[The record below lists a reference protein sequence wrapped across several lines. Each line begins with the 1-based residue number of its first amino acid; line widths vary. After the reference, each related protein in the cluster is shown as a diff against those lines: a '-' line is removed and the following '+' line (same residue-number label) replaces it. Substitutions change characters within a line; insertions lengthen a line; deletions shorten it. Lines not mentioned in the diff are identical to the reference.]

1 VKYIIDCETGKE
13 TIREMT
19 KAEEAAETASAEAY
33 ADSIKQAE
41 AELAERE
48 TKKQEILARLGITAE
63 EATLLLG

>member
-1 VKYIIDCETGKE
+1 
-13 TIREMT
+13 MT